1 MNAQMMTIIV
11 TAVCAVLAVGQIL
24 LIKVANEKGWSIRIR
39 PLNILA
45 CIIVVVLGVYSLVT
59 GNYLLKEGFGK
70 QESAYI
76 NKTVRGK
83 WLIKFN

>member
-1 MNAQMMTIIV
+1 MRQNGEQQGGIDMNAQMMTIIV

-59 GNYLLKEGFGK
+59 GNYLLK
-70 QESAYI
+70 
-76 NKTVRGK
+76 
-83 WLIKFN
+83 

>member
-1 MNAQMMTIIV
+1 MRQNREQEGGIGMNAQMMTIIV
-11 TAVCAVLAVGQIL
+11 TAVCAVLAGGQIL

-59 GNYLLKEGFGK
+59 GNYLLK
-70 QESAYI
+70 
-76 NKTVRGK
+76 
-83 WLIKFN
+83 

>member
-24 LIKVANEKGWSIRIR
+24 LIKVANEKGWSIHIR

-59 GNYLLKEGFGK
+59 GNYLLK
-70 QESAYI
+70 
-76 NKTVRGK
+76 
-83 WLIKFN
+83 

>member
-1 MNAQMMTIIV
+1 MRQNREQQEGIGMNAQMMTIIV

-59 GNYLLKEGFGK
+59 GNYLLK
-70 QESAYI
+70 
-76 NKTVRGK
+76 
-83 WLIKFN
+83 

>member
-1 MNAQMMTIIV
+1 MRQNGEQQGGIGMNAQMMTIIV

-59 GNYLLKEGFGK
+59 GNYLLK
-70 QESAYI
+70 
-76 NKTVRGK
+76 
-83 WLIKFN
+83 

>member
-24 LIKVANEKGWSIRIR
+24 LIKVANEKGWSIPIR
-39 PLNILA
+39 PLTILA

-59 GNYLLKEGFGK
+59 GNYLLK
-70 QESAYI
+70 
-76 NKTVRGK
+76 
-83 WLIKFN
+83 

>member
-1 MNAQMMTIIV
+1 MRQNREQQGGIGMNAQMMTIIV
-11 TAVCAVLAVGQIL
+11 TVVCAILAVGQIL

-59 GNYLLKEGFGK
+59 GNYLLK
-70 QESAYI
+70 
-76 NKTVRGK
+76 
-83 WLIKFN
+83 

>member
-1 MNAQMMTIIV
+1 MRQNGEQQGGIGMNAQMITVIV
-11 TAVCAVLAVGQIL
+11 TAVCAVLAIGQIL

-59 GNYLLKEGFGK
+59 GNYLLK
-70 QESAYI
+70 
-76 NKTVRGK
+76 
-83 WLIKFN
+83 

>member
-1 MNAQMMTIIV
+1 MRQNREQQGGIGMNAQMMTVIV

-59 GNYLLKEGFGK
+59 GNYLLK
-70 QESAYI
+70 
-76 NKTVRGK
+76 
-83 WLIKFN
+83 

>member
-45 CIIVVVLGVYSLVT
+45 CINVVVLGVHSLVT
-59 GNYLLKEGFGK
+59 GNYLLKKGFGK
-70 QESAYI
+70 QESASPGES
-76 NKTVRGK
+76 RAGRF
-83 WLIKFN
+83 L

>member
-1 MNAQMMTIIV
+1 MSMRQNGEQQGGIGMNAQMMTVIV

-59 GNYLLKEGFGK
+59 GNYLLK
-70 QESAYI
+70 
-76 NKTVRGK
+76 
-83 WLIKFN
+83 

>member
-1 MNAQMMTIIV
+1 MRQNGEQQGGIGMNAQMMTVIV

-45 CIIVVVLGVYSLVT
+45 CIMVVVLGVYSLVT
-59 GNYLLKEGFGK
+59 GNYLLK
-70 QESAYI
+70 
-76 NKTVRGK
+76 
-83 WLIKFN
+83 

>member
-1 MNAQMMTIIV
+1 MRQNREQQGGISMNAQMMTVIV
-11 TAVCAVLAVGQIL
+11 TAVCAVLAIGQIL

-59 GNYLLKEGFGK
+59 GNYLLK
-70 QESAYI
+70 
-76 NKTVRGK
+76 
-83 WLIKFN
+83 

>member
-1 MNAQMMTIIV
+1 MNAQMMTVIV

-39 PLNILA
+39 PFNILA

-59 GNYLLKEGFGK
+59 GNYLLK
-70 QESAYI
+70 
-76 NKTVRGK
+76 
-83 WLIKFN
+83 

>member
-1 MNAQMMTIIV
+1 MRQNREQQGGIGMNAQMMTIIV

-59 GNYLLKEGFGK
+59 GNYLLK
-70 QESAYI
+70 
-76 NKTVRGK
+76 
-83 WLIKFN
+83 

>member
-1 MNAQMMTIIV
+1 MRQNREQQGGIGMNAQMMTIIV

-45 CIIVVVLGVYSLVT
+45 CIIVVALGVYSLVT
-59 GNYLLKEGFGK
+59 GNYLLK
-70 QESAYI
+70 
-76 NKTVRGK
+76 
-83 WLIKFN
+83 

>member
-1 MNAQMMTIIV
+1 MRQNGEQQGGIGMNAQMMTVIV

-59 GNYLLKEGFGK
+59 GNYLLK
-70 QESAYI
+70 
-76 NKTVRGK
+76 
-83 WLIKFN
+83 

>member
-1 MNAQMMTIIV
+1 MRQNREQQGGIDMNAQMMTIIV
-11 TAVCAVLAVGQIL
+11 TAVCAALAVGQIL

-59 GNYLLKEGFGK
+59 GNYLLK
-70 QESAYI
+70 
-76 NKTVRGK
+76 
-83 WLIKFN
+83 

>member
-1 MNAQMMTIIV
+1 MRQYREQKGGIDMNAQMMTIIV

-59 GNYLLKEGFGK
+59 GNYLLK
-70 QESAYI
+70 
-76 NKTVRGK
+76 
-83 WLIKFN
+83 

>member
-1 MNAQMMTIIV
+1 MRQNREQEGGIGMNAQMMTIIV

-59 GNYLLKEGFGK
+59 GNYLLK
-70 QESAYI
+70 
-76 NKTVRGK
+76 
-83 WLIKFN
+83 

>member
-1 MNAQMMTIIV
+1 MRQNREQQGGIGMNAQMMTIIV

-45 CIIVVVLGVYSLVT
+45 CIIVVVIGVYSLVT
-59 GNYLLKEGFGK
+59 GNYLLK
-70 QESAYI
+70 
-76 NKTVRGK
+76 
-83 WLIKFN
+83 

>member
-1 MNAQMMTIIV
+1 MNAQMMTVIV

-45 CIIVVVLGVYSLVT
+45 CIIVVALGVYSLVT
-59 GNYLLKEGFGK
+59 GNYLLK
-70 QESAYI
+70 
-76 NKTVRGK
+76 
-83 WLIKFN
+83 

>member
-1 MNAQMMTIIV
+1 MRQNREQQGGIDMNAQMMTIIV

-59 GNYLLKEGFGK
+59 GNYLLK
-70 QESAYI
+70 
-76 NKTVRGK
+76 
-83 WLIKFN
+83 

>member
-1 MNAQMMTIIV
+1 MRQNGEQQGGIGMNAQMMTVIV
-11 TAVCAVLAVGQIL
+11 TAVCAVLAIGQIL

-59 GNYLLKEGFGK
+59 GNYLLK
-70 QESAYI
+70 
-76 NKTVRGK
+76 
-83 WLIKFN
+83 

>member
-1 MNAQMMTIIV
+1 MRQNREQQGGIGMNAQMMTVIV

-45 CIIVVVLGVYSLVT
+45 CIIVVVIGVYSLVT
-59 GNYLLKEGFGK
+59 GNYLLK
-70 QESAYI
+70 
-76 NKTVRGK
+76 
-83 WLIKFN
+83 

>member
-11 TAVCAVLAVGQIL
+11 TAVCAVLAVGQIR
-24 LIKVANEKGWSIRIR
+24 LIKVANGKGWSIRIR

-59 GNYLLKEGFGK
+59 GNYLLK
-70 QESAYI
+70 
-76 NKTVRGK
+76 
-83 WLIKFN
+83 

>member
-1 MNAQMMTIIV
+1 MNAQMMTVIV

-39 PLNILA
+39 PLILA

-59 GNYLLKEGFGK
+59 GNYLLK
-70 QESAYI
+70 
-76 NKTVRGK
+76 
-83 WLIKFN
+83 

>member
-11 TAVCAVLAVGQIL
+11 TAVCAVLTVGQIL

-59 GNYLLKEGFGK
+59 GNYLLK
-70 QESAYI
+70 
-76 NKTVRGK
+76 
-83 WLIKFN
+83 

>member
-1 MNAQMMTIIV
+1 MRQNREQQGGIGMNAQMMTIIV
-11 TAVCAVLAVGQIL
+11 TSVCAVLAVGQIL

-59 GNYLLKEGFGK
+59 GNYLLK
-70 QESAYI
+70 
-76 NKTVRGK
+76 
-83 WLIKFN
+83 